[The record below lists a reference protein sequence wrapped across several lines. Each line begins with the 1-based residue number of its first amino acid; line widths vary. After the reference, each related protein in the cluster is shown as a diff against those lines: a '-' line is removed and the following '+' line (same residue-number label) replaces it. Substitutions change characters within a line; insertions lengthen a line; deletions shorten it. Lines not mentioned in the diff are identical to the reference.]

1 MQVRW
6 LPTVIFALAC
16 ALLGSHFGATP
27 EMPANAPFTYVAPTG
42 FIPVD
47 LSTKLDSSVE
57 KAWIEPSV
65 LASSLDA
72 RITLSHSSHVA
83 ELGDAALSAIAAG
96 MPALYAKS
104 HGQWSE
110 ERHLVHHRPDGASV
124 GLIVGALTTAEG
136 VKMRTMQLLFPDDSG
151 SSIVTAS
158 FETTL
163 NERMTPELEKSMDEA
178 TGVKKLGKSASSWI
192 VLAWALG
199 GLLFAI
205 AAQIIVGRRARS

>member
-1 MQVRW
+1 MPVRW

-16 ALLGSHFGATP
+16 AFLGAHFGATP
-27 EMPANAPFTYVAPTG
+27 EMPANAPFAYVPPVG

-47 LSTKLDSSVE
+47 LGAKPDSNVTQ
-57 KAWIEPSV
+57 AWIEPSV
-65 LASSLDA
+65 LATSLDA
-72 RITLSHSSHVA
+72 RITQTHSAHFTD
-83 ELGDAALSAIAAG
+83 LGDGALSAIAAG
-96 MPALYAKS
+96 MPALYEKS

-124 GLIVGALTTAEG
+124 GLIVGALTTGDG
-136 VKMRTMQLLFPDDSG
+136 VQMRTMQMLFPDDSG

-158 FETTL
+158 FQTSL
-163 NERMTPELEKSMDEA
+163 NERLTPELEKSLDDA
-178 TGVKKLGKSASSWI
+178 SGVKKLGKSAPNWM

-205 AAQIIVGRRARS
+205 AAQMVIGRRKTT

>member
-6 LPTVIFALAC
+6 LPTLIFALAC

-27 EMPANAPFTYVAPTG
+27 EAPANAPFAYVPPAG

-47 LSTKLDSSVE
+47 LSTKLDSSVI
-57 KAWIEPSV
+57 KAWIEPSI
-65 LASSLDA
+65 LATSLDA

-83 ELGDAALSAIAAG
+83 DLGDAALAVISAG

-104 HGQWSE
+104 QGQWSE
-110 ERHLVHHRPDGASV
+110 ERHLVHHRPDGGSV
-124 GLIVGALTTAEG
+124 GLIVGALTTGDG
-136 VKMRTMQLLFPDDSG
+136 VKMRTMQMLFPDDTG

-158 FETTL
+158 FETSL
-163 NERMTPELEKSMDEA
+163 NQRMTPEIEKSMDDA
-178 TGVKKLGKSASSWI
+178 TGVKKLGKSAASWI
-192 VLAWALG
+192 VLVWALG

-205 AAQIIVGRRARS
+205 AAQIVVGRRKSA

>member
-27 EMPANAPFTYVAPTG
+27 EMAAGAPFAYVPPQG

-47 LSTKLDSSVE
+47 LSTKLDSSVI
-57 KAWIEPSV
+57 KAWIEPSI
-65 LASSLDA
+65 LARSLDA

-83 ELGDAALSAIAAG
+83 DLGEAALSAISAG

-104 HGQWSE
+104 QGQWTE

-124 GLIVGALTTAEG
+124 GLIVGALTTADG
-136 VKMRTMQLLFPDDSG
+136 VSMRTMQMLFPDDTG

-158 FETTL
+158 FETSL
-163 NERMTPELEKSMDEA
+163 NQRMTPEIEKSMDDA
-178 TGVKKLGKSASSWI
+178 TGVKKLGKSASSSI
-192 VLAWALG
+192 ILAWALG

-205 AAQIIVGRRARS
+205 AAQVVIGRRKSA

>member
-6 LPTVIFALAC
+6 LPTLIFALAC
-16 ALLGSHFGATP
+16 ALLGSHFGAAP
-27 EMPANAPFTYVAPTG
+27 EVPAGAPFAYVPPPG

-47 LSTKLDSSVE
+47 LSTKLDSSVL
-57 KAWIEPSV
+57 KAWIEPSI
-65 LASSLDA
+65 LATSLDA

-83 ELGDAALSAIAAG
+83 DLGDAALTAISAG

-104 HGQWSE
+104 QGQWSE

-124 GLIVGALTTAEG
+124 GLIVGALTTADG
-136 VKMRTMQLLFPDDSG
+136 VKMRTMQMLFPDDTG

-158 FETTL
+158 FETSL
-163 NERMTPELEKSMDEA
+163 NQRMTPEIEKSMDDA
-178 TGVKKLGKSASSWI
+178 TGVKKLGKAASSSI
-192 VLAWALG
+192 LLAWALG

-205 AAQIIVGRRARS
+205 AAQVVIGRRKSA